1 MDRNGAPPDG
11 RACLKRA
18 IVLGGGGVIGVA
30 WETGLISGLAEGGVD
45 VRQADVIVGTSAGSI
60 VGTRIAGGQDVS
72 QPAPNAA
79 LGDAPVRVPPVPEGG
94 PDMAA
99 LGKVFGL
106 WTSAAEMTQPL
117 CAEIGGL
124 AAAARTADEE
134 TWVAATGGSTG
145 VANWPALDLRITAVD
160 VESGAFEVHT
170 RDSGAP
176 LDRAVASSCA
186 VPGMFP
192 PITIGGRRYMDGGV
206 RSGTSA
212 DVLIDV
218 EPDVALVIAPLCKAT
233 ASFGALCERSMN
245 DEVAQ
250 LRAAGAR
257 VCSVLPGD
265 AEVAAFGGNLMD
277 ASKANAARQAGHTR
291 GLVLAQNEAAIWF
304 S

>member
-1 MDRNGAPPDG
+1 M
-11 RACLKRA
+11 KRA
-18 IVLGGGGVIGVA
+18 LILGGGGVIGVA
-30 WETGLISGLAEGGVD
+30 WETGLISGLAKGGVD
-45 VRQADVIVGTSAGSI
+45 VRDADVIVGTSAGSI
-60 VGTRIAGGQDVS
+60 VGTRIAGGQDVGE
-72 QPAPNAA
+72 PAPNAA
-79 LGDAPVRVPPVPEGG
+79 PGDAPVRVPPTGEGG

-99 LGKVFGL
+99 LGKIFGL

-124 AAAARTADEE
+124 ASSARTTDEQ

-145 VANWPALDLRITAVD
+145 VANWPTIDLRITAVD
-160 VESGAFEVHT
+160 VETGAFELHT

-212 DVLIDV
+212 DVVLDA

-233 ASFGALCERSMN
+233 AGFGALCERAMN
-245 DEVAQ
+245 DEIAQ
-250 LRAAGAR
+250 LRALGAR
-257 VCSVLPGD
+257 VCGVIPGD
-265 AEVAAFGGNLMD
+265 VEVAAFGGNLMD
-277 ASKANAARQAGHTR
+277 ATHADAARQAGHAQ
-291 GLVLAQNEAAIWF
+291 GLALAENEAAIWR